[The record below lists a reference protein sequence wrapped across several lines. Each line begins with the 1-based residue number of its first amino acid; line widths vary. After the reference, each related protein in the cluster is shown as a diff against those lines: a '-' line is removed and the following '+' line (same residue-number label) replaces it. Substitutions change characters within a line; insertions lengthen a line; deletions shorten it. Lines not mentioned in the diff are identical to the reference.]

1 MKICIVSN
9 FKPSGYGEST
19 RPGQMAKYLHQ
30 MGHHILHICDTD
42 ENIDGIKHVHIA
54 RNTWQ
59 AGGLN
64 KTLRFIKNY
73 LTIALFNPDFIY
85 VHQFNNAEWAVQTR
99 LFKGRKIV
107 FDAHTSSYL
116 EHLHF
121 KVGKDLLDEVIRRE
135 GTICRK
141 ADFIIAASEETKE
154 VLKTQYRL
162 NHNKLEVA
170 GNATN
175 IKPVDTLQPPTTN
188 EFTVLAT
195 LPQDGFES
203 NKMALDMLL
212 AVADKVYSLNSAIK
226 FHVVG
231 GGAMPAAPPAN
242 VVYCG
247 YVPDLRQAILNATI
261 CMMPFPE
268 DAVCGGARNKF
279 CDYIALAKTVITT
292 PEGLRGM
299 EILEHGKNCLVAT
312 DVDGLVAAICTL
324 AVNPAKVEAIEKE
337 VFKIRHYFNWAD
349 RAKKVE
355 VIFKGLLKK

>member
-30 MGHHILHICDTD
+30 MGHDILHICDTD
-42 ENIDGIKHVHIA
+42 ETIDGIKHLYIA

-64 KTLRFIKNY
+64 KTVAFIKNY

-99 LFKGRKIV
+99 LFKGRRIV

-121 KVGKDLLDEVIRRE
+121 KVDKGLLDEVLRRE

-141 ADFIIAASEETKE
+141 ADFIIAASAETKE
-154 VLKTQYRL
+154 VLQTQYNL
-162 NHNKLEVA
+162 EPNKLDVA

-175 IKPVDTLQPPTTN
+175 IKPVETLAPLNTT
-188 EFTVLAT
+188 EFTILAT

-212 AVADKVYSLNSAIK
+212 AIATKVYSINSDVK

-231 GGAMPAAPPAN
+231 GGKMPPSPPPN
-242 VVYCG
+242 VIYRG
-247 YVPDLRQAILNATI
+247 YVPDLREAILNATI
-261 CMMPFPE
+261 CMMAFPE

-279 CDYIALAKTVITT
+279 CDYIALAKTVATT

-299 EILEHGKNCLVAT
+299 EILEHNKNCVVAN
-312 DVDGLVAAICTL
+312 DVDGLVAVITDL
-324 AVNPAKVEAIEKE
+324 AHNPAKIEAIERE
-337 VFKIRHYFNWAD
+337 VFTIRHYFNWAD

-355 VIFKGLLKK
+355 SIFKRLLN